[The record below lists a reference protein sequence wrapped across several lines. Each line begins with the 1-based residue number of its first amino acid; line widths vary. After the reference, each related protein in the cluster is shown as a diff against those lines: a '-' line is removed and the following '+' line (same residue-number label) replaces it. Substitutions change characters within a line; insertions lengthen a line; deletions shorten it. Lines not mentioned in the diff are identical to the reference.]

1 MKKILLVLLF
11 LPNLFFG
18 QIDTQLNKIDSV
30 LVKKEYEI
38 KVSQLKK
45 DFNIYKDSIDLKNN
59 KINSNLNKIDSTL
72 NVSTTA
78 LEKKFELLNEKLQVL
93 ENKEVVNL
101 GTKLRASEQAINE
114 MVNGLTIINF
124 VNKILELQT
133 QITKT
138 TNIWND
144 EKIRNGWDKAQTWGT
159 VAGTLIAGASIISG
173 KQDNQAQGA
182 TIGVSVIGI
191 TSLLKKVFG
200 KENSKQYEMIDISRK
215 AYDDLVLLNSIL
227 RNYIIDNEKL
237 KTELDTLKINSEKI
251 KILFDTDNK
260 ANEEEVKIII
270 SKIIDKLDNYNST
283 LNQIP
288 RYIAQIDGIVLT
300 FAYKYYENKDL
311 KEIFTELSKKSKDLK
326 TEYETKVKPILDV
339 SPEIKQTLIGI

>member
-1 MKKILLVLLF
+1 MKKILLLLLF
-11 LPNLFFG
+11 LPSLFFG
-18 QIDTQLNKIDSV
+18 QIDTELNKIDSV

-45 DFNIYKDSIDLKNN
+45 DFNIYKDSIDIKNQNINTNLK
-59 KINSNLNKIDSTL
+59 KIDSTL
-72 NVSTTA
+72 NVSTTVI
-78 LEKKFELLNEKLQVL
+78 EKKFELLNEKLQVL
-93 ENKEVVNL
+93 EKKEVVNL
-101 GTKLRASEQAINE
+101 STKLQASEQAITE
-114 MVNGLTIINF
+114 MINGLTIITF

-133 QITKT
+133 QITKV

-159 VAGTLIAGASIISG
+159 VAGTLIAGASLASG
-173 KQDNQAQGA
+173 KQNNQAQGA
-182 TIGVSVIGI
+182 TIGISVIGI

-200 KENSKQYEMIDISRK
+200 KENSKQYEMIDVSRK
-215 AYDDLVLLNSIL
+215 AYDDLVLLNSVL
-227 RNYIIDNEKL
+227 KNYITDNEKL
-237 KTELDTLKINSEKI
+237 KKELDTLKLNSDKI
-251 KILFDTDNK
+251 KTRFNKDNK
-260 ANEEEVKIII
+260 GNQEEVKIII

-300 FAYKYYENKDL
+300 FAYRYENKDL

>member
-1 MKKILLVLLF
+1 MKRILLVLLF

-30 LVKKEYEI
+30 LIKKEYEL
-38 KVSQLKK
+38 KVLQLKK
-45 DFNIYKDSIDLKNN
+45 DFSTYKDSIDIKNN
-59 KINSNLNKIDSTL
+59 KINSNLKKIDSTL

-78 LEKKFELLNEKLQVL
+78 IEKKFDLLNKKLQVL
-93 ENKEVVNL
+93 EKKEVVNL
-101 GTKLRASEQAINE
+101 STKLKASEQAINE
-114 MVNGLTIINF
+114 MSDGLIIINF

-159 VAGTLIAGASIISG
+159 VTGTLIAGASIISG

-182 TIGVSVIGI
+182 TIGVSVIGL
-191 TSLLKKVFG
+191 TSLLKKLFG

-215 AYDDLVLLNSIL
+215 AYDDLVLLNSVL
-227 RNYIIDNEKL
+227 KNYINDNDEL
-237 KTELDTLKINSEKI
+237 KTELDSLKLNSEKI
-251 KILFDTDNK
+251 KTLFNADNK
-260 ANEEEVKIII
+260 ANEEKVKIII

-300 FAYKYYENKDL
+300 FAYKYYENNDL
-311 KEIFTELSKKSKDLK
+311 QEIFSELSEKSKDLK